1 MSPLSLD
8 MSRCAGRIGLGP
20 FDPICNERET
30 CARYRTI
37 EIDQVP
43 DYRGVPFA
51 THMRDDDG
59 VCRGKIE
66 VVG

>member
-1 MSPLSLD
+1 MTPLSLD
-8 MSRCAGRIGLGP
+8 VSRCAGRIGLGP
-20 FDPICNERET
+20 SDPICDERES

-43 DYRGVPFA
+43 DYRV
-51 THMRDDDG
+51 MRDDDG